1 MLNYE
6 QSTRDHICNQLLL
19 RDPYETKLVEVR
31 DSGEEEGG
39 QGLFAARDI
48 EAKTVV
54 AFYNGVRVPGAE
66 VNEELDWD
74 DCSYRI
80 FVNVDHDQDD
90 DQDGL
95 ERMDIPE
102 KFRSIK
108 NYCATVGHKCN
119 HSFRP
124 NCFFSQFNHP
134 RFGLIPCIITSV
146 RVSAGEELL
155 TYYKYLLS
163 DCPEWYSN
171 LWDRQ

>member
-1 MLNYE
+1 M
-6 QSTRDHICNQLLL
+6 
-19 RDPYETKLVEVR
+19 VEVR
-31 DSGEEEGG
+31 DSEEEEGG

-48 EAKTVV
+48 EAGTVV
-54 AFYNGVRVPGAE
+54 AFYNGVRIPGSE
-66 VNEELDWD
+66 MYEEHDWD

-80 FVNVDHDQDD
+80 FVNVNHDDEDDDHD
-90 DQDGL
+90 GH

-102 KFRSIK
+102 EFRSTK

-124 NCFFSQFNHP
+124 NCNFSQFHHP
-134 RFGLIPCIITSV
+134 RFGLIPAIITSV
-146 RVSAGEELL
+146 SVSVGEELL